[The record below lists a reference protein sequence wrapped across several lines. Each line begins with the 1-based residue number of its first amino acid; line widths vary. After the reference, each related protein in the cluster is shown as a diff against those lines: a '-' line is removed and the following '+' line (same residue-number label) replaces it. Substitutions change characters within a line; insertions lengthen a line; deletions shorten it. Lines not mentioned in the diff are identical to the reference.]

1 MKNKLLFLLILLLS
15 HASFCQST
23 FFTKTQGTNIFNL
36 PHDFVVKPDNNILF
50 LNNSQAVNS
59 DVYDNNIFELSPEGQ
74 ILNIVTYTDTS
85 SKWVEYTHI
94 MDVDDTLYV
103 FGWGQKNLPGVDYP
117 FLIMLKLNMQ
127 LDLIDSVEINIDT
140 LNYETGLTN
149 GQVKYLGENF
159 LYVSSTGAGGTVR
172 TCFLAEITKNGKMP
186 LIVYDD
192 ESTCTQIPYD
202 FLPKVNEEG
211 FYIFTWNNDMPGY
224 YYGGFMYDYDRVLN
238 INSFSLLPNDFWVY
252 FTTLP
257 VDDSSFY
264 LSGTWMQY
272 SSPDI
277 PPYRTGIMKMKT
289 DGTALDEKLFY
300 SIPGADTA
308 DNTAYRNSLDYLS
321 DGNLILCSNHNIT
334 IQIIPQL
341 VPSYIRLIKLTPDLD
356 VVWERFIGN
365 GDGKYDA
372 YVMKTTPYDEIII
385 FGAWSPAPPT
395 NWDYTEPMFIK
406 TNGEGLFTSIP
417 EGKAWIK
424 SSDAILYP
432 NPANDQVTVEFS
444 MAYRSAEFQLTDIS
458 GKTLFTTHLSANR
471 QTVDISALQAGTYLY
486 RIFNQKGLEE
496 TGKLV
501 VK

>member
-1 MKNKLLFLLILLLS
+1 MKNKLLFLLFLFLS
-15 HASFCQST
+15 DASFCQST

-36 PHDFVVKPDNNILF
+36 PNDFVVKPDNNILF
-50 LNNSQAVNS
+50 LNNSQDVNS
-59 DVYDNNIFELSPEGQ
+59 DIYDNNIFEVSSEGE
-74 ILNIVTYTDTS
+74 ILNIVTYTDTA

-94 MDVDDTLYV
+94 IDVDDTLYV
-103 FGWGQKNLPGVDYP
+103 FGWGQKNLPGFDYP

-140 LNYETGLTN
+140 LSYETRLTN

-159 LYVSSTGAGGTVR
+159 VYVSSTGAGGTVR
-172 TCFLAEITKNGKMP
+172 TCFLSEITKNGEMVR
-186 LIVYDD
+186 IVYDD
-192 ESTCTQIPYD
+192 ESTCSQIPYD
-202 FLPKVNEEG
+202 FLPKVNGAG
-211 FYIFTWNNDMPGY
+211 FYVFTWNNAMPVYGM
-224 YYGGFMYDYDRVLN
+224 GGFMYDYDRILN

-252 FTTLP
+252 FTALP
-257 VDDSSFY
+257 IDDSIFY

-289 DGTALDEKLFY
+289 DGAVLDEKLFY

-308 DNTAYRNSLDYLS
+308 DNTAYRNSLDYFS
-321 DGNLILCSNHNIT
+321 DGNLILCSNHNIN

-341 VPSYIRLIKLTPDLD
+341 VPSYIRLIKLTPELD

-372 YVMKTTPYDEIII
+372 YVMKTSPYDEIII

-406 TNGEGLFTSIP
+406 TNSDGIITDMNENREKIR
-417 EGKAWIK
+417 I
-424 SSDAILYP
+424 SDAILYP
-432 NPANDQVTVEFS
+432 NPASVQVTVEFS
-444 MAYRSAEFQLTDIS
+444 IVYPSAEFKLSDIA
-458 GKTLFTTHLSANR
+458 GKTVLRTHLSTNR
-471 QTVDISALQAGTYLY
+471 QTVDISAIPAGTYIY
-486 RIFNQKGLEE
+486 RISNPKGLEE
-496 TGKLV
+496 SGKLV
-501 VK
+501 VE